1 MSRTLTFLAEY
12 SSWLTTIDILH
23 HLYVIFQAFQVAIE
37 NIIVILRFMSMW
49 AMENM

>member
-12 SSWLTTIDILH
+12 SSWLTS
-23 HLYVIFQAFQVAIE
+23 VIFQAFQVAIE
-37 NIIVILRFMSMW
+37 NIIVILRFMSMC